1 MAAVTVADTVRALK
15 GSQPGVKDNYLQNPG
30 WRVQGRGFREVAAG
44 RNSGM
49 ASRAQLVEGSL
60 GWLGP
65 HLTRSPWPSLLSG
78 RPAWASAPLAVEVWS
93 IFGYLRPSQA
103 SSLNPSCPSSS
114 CASQSMVVFLL
125 VCFRGPGTSCLPRTI
140 PPPPPTS
147 VAVLASPLRPLPCG
161 VAVPLAGPRLNEVPH
176 LDQPGQKQGRSR
188 WGGPPA
194 RQVPPLMQPSR
205 TMSWGPP
212 CLESRSLWSADTEKA
227 SLIDSRVPG
236 EPERPC

>member
-125 VCFRGPGTSCLPRTI
+125 VCFRGPETSCLPRTV

-161 VAVPLAGPRLNEVPH
+161 VAGPLAGPRLNEVP
-176 LDQPGQKQGRSR
+176 
-188 WGGPPA
+188 
-194 RQVPPLMQPSR
+194 PSR
-205 TMSWGPP
+205 PTRAEAGKEQVGRTSCKAGPSFNAA
-212 CLESRSLWSADTEKA
+212 L
-227 SLIDSRVPG
+227 
-236 EPERPC
+236 